1 MQRLLSGFLVLVFLT
16 FTPAVHSFAGS
27 RYYSHSYSNHYP
39 SGYYSRHYPRSYY
52 NSHYYPRR
60 HSYHSDRYLTY
71 LGVGLL
77 TGVVVG
83 SILSQPPAPRT
94 VVYPAQVVYSAP
106 PPVIVHSQSPVFVSQ
121 QPTYPSDYESILRQ
135 VRPSVQILNIRS
147 GPGFEEEVIGQAI
160 LGEILGVIGAA
171 PGWLYVKTEE
181 GRYGW
186 VKTEYTQEMS
196 GPVG

>member
-1 MQRLLSGFLVLVFLT
+1 M
-16 FTPAVHSFAGS
+16 
-27 RYYSHSYSNHYP
+27 
-39 SGYYSRHYPRSYY
+39 
-52 NSHYYPRR
+52 
-60 HSYHSDRYLTY
+60 
-71 LGVGLL
+71 
-77 TGVVVG
+77 
-83 SILSQPPAPRT
+83 
-94 VVYPAQVVYSAP
+94 
-106 PPVIVHSQSPVFVSQ
+106 
-121 QPTYPSDYESILRQ
+121 
-135 VRPSVQILNIRS
+135 QILNIRS